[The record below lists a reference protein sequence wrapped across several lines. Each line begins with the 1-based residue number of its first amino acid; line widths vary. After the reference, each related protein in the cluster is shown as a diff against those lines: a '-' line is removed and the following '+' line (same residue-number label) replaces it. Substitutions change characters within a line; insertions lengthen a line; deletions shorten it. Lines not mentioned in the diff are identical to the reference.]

1 MTAARAIRIMRPGFP
16 TPSTSR
22 ENRMISHNTVR
33 WTYWALICALLV
45 AGLAGRFEAFYAAA
59 AVSVVQLVHYVLRER
74 SLTAFSVQ
82 VRLAYAAILLIDI
95 LWEPLRLHLWWMA
108 FFTLTVVLFDWCL
121 LSRIMALM
129 PWNRKEA
136 LSWGLVRRTFFSGPV
151 KGSIMGSRL
160 APA

>member
-1 MTAARAIRIMRPGFP
+1 
-16 TPSTSR
+16 
-22 ENRMISHNTVR
+22 MISHNTIR
-33 WTYWALICALLV
+33 WSYWASISALLV
-45 AGLAGRFEAFYAAA
+45 AGLAGRFEAFYIAA
-59 AVSVVQLVHYVLRER
+59 AVSGVQLVHYALRER

-82 VRLAYAAILLIDI
+82 VRLVYTALLLVDI

-108 FFTLTVVLFDWCL
+108 FFTLLVVFFDWCL

-136 LSWGLVRRTFFSGPV
+136 LSWPAVRRIFFSGPV
-151 KGSIMGSRL
+151 KGSIVGSAV